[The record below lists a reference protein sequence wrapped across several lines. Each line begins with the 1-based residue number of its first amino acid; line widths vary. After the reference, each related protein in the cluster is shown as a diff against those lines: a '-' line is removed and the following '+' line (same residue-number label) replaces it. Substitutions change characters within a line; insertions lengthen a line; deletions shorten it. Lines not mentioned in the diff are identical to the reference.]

1 MVQKVVTCI
10 VIERKKKLIKF
21 AFIFHLFSQGGSMTK
36 YEKMQTLLVF
46 VKVLNHPSKHWSDY
60 VNWVIIESLHRVV
73 SIAIEEANMVS
84 NFSSFF
90 ANKLTT
96 INNQS

>member
-1 MVQKVVTCI
+1 
-10 VIERKKKLIKF
+10 
-21 AFIFHLFSQGGSMTK
+21 
-36 YEKMQTLLVF
+36 